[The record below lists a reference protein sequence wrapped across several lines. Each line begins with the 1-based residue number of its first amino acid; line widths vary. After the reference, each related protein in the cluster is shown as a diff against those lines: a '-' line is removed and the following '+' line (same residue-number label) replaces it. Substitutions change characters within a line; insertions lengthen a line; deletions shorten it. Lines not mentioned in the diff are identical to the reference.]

1 MERDYAMSHIQY
13 SEPPVPV
20 GAVAIIQ
27 HAKVRP
33 VRTRHR
39 GFALALMTPAL
50 LFYTLFLILPTLG
63 TVVIS
68 FTDWTG
74 ISFDTIRFNG
84 FDNFI
89 AMAQDPFFWK
99 ALQNSFLFVVFA
111 LVFQVGLA
119 FITALLLE
127 SNLRLAEW
135 FRSIFLV
142 PSVLSLIVI
151 GLLFSF
157 ILDPTIGIVDNVLHR
172 IGLHSPA
179 FGWLGTP
186 GVNIYVVIAIHI
198 WREFGFTMFLLV
210 AGLQALPRE
219 LLEAAR
225 LDGATP
231 WQLTTR
237 IIIPLIKDVLG
248 VAVLLT
254 SISALRV
261 FDLVYATTQGGPYH
275 ASETLVSYVYQL
287 GLGTTETRQ
296 GYATAIA
303 LILMIIIIAI
313 SVLQLRLTKFGKN
326 SL

>member
-1 MERDYAMSHIQY
+1 MSHIQY
-13 SEPPVPV
+13 SDLPV
-20 GAVAIIQ
+20 AVPLAPTFRV
-27 HAKVRP
+27 K
-33 VRTRHR
+33 TRSRNRRHT
-39 GFALALMTPAL
+39 GFVLALLAPAL
-50 LFYTLFLILPTLG
+50 LFYTLFLIVPTLG
-63 TVVIS
+63 TVIIS

-74 ISFDTIRFNG
+74 ISFDTLRFNG
-84 FDNFI
+84 LDNFV

-119 FITALLLE
+119 FIAALLVE
-127 SNLRLAEW
+127 SNMRFAEW

-157 ILDPTIGIVDNVLHR
+157 ILDPTIGIVDTLLHR
-172 IGLHSPA
+172 VGLHGPA

-198 WREFGFTMFLLV
+198 WREFGFTMFLLI
-210 AGLQALPRE
+210 AGLQALPHE

-231 WQLTTR
+231 WQLITR
-237 IIIPLIKDVLG
+237 IIIPLLKQILA
-248 VAVLLT
+248 VAVLLA
-254 SISALRV
+254 SISAMRV

-275 ASETLVSYVYQL
+275 ASETIVSYVYQL

-303 LILMIIIIAI
+303 FVLMLIIMMMSA
-313 SVLQLRLTKFGKN
+313 LQLWFTRFGEN
-326 SL
+326 S